1 MLSVEYRAGLT
12 AHLVVVLLFIQ
23 WGSVSLNRGEGESL
37 PRVQRRSRVRTEAEA
52 PVLWPPDA
60 KS

>member
-37 PRVQRRSRVRTEAEA
+37 PRVQRRSRVRTEA
-52 PVLWPPDA
+52 
-60 KS
+60 

>member
-23 WGSVSLNRGEGESL
+23 WGLVSLNRGEGESL
-37 PRVQRRSRVRTEAEA
+37 PRVQRQSRVRTEAEA